1 MFTDVIDYVPVGCYK
16 DIRLNRALPTLL
28 ANYRV
33 KNAKWP
39 DILDW
44 TDLENSVIKKCATKV
59 CLIIIVDIVVVV
71 DVFHNSCKEKKMAKV
86 LAQTSLL
93 IRHGTYGRLGN
104 FIFFLRIKLCKK
116 PVTLKWRFSK
126 FYTRNMTSIFCPIQ
140 AKERGYSFFG
150 IQFYGECW
158 SGSASQST
166 YAKHGLSKRCTTAA
180 PYVGKDHANFVYML
194 TEG

>member
-59 CLIIIVDIVVVV
+59 CLIIIVDIVFVV

-104 FIFFLRIKLCKK
+104 L
-116 PVTLKWRFSK
+116 FS
-126 FYTRNMTSIFCPIQ
+126 FYT
-140 AKERGYSFFG
+140 
-150 IQFYGECW
+150 
-158 SGSASQST
+158 
-166 YAKHGLSKRCTTAA
+166 
-180 PYVGKDHANFVYML
+180 
-194 TEG
+194 